1 MRINFDAPK
10 MQELMKSFYILSGI
24 RFVLFDSDFNEVTSY
39 PKESCEF
46 CRLMKGCKKT
56 RRKCNYT
63 DRKSFE
69 KCAESDA
76 PVVYKCH
83 SGLVEAVIPL
93 HENNVISGY
102 LMFGQVV
109 EEGGLPLLLSKV
121 PQMVTKYGF
130 QRETLETAIS
140 NVACK
145 TPEQINAAAKI
156 MEACTN
162 YVMYKELVTPEND
175 RIFENA
181 KKYIDEH
188 LGEPFNI
195 NDLCETVGTG
205 RTKLY
210 GIFRKEAKMGI
221 SEYLKRRRLHYA
233 KKLLKTTDL
242 KVFEISEKVGFNDY
256 TYFNRVYKERYGISP
271 NKYRKHKTAK

>member
-10 MQELMKSFYILSGI
+10 MQELMRSFYVLSGI

-46 CRLMKGCKKT
+46 CKLMKGCKNT

-63 DRKSFE
+63 DRKFFE
-69 KCAESDA
+69 KCAKENE
-76 PVVYKCH
+76 PMVYKCH
-83 SGLVEAVIPL
+83 SGLVEAVIPI

-102 LMFGQVV
+102 LMFGQIA
-109 EEGGLPLLLSKV
+109 EKKDLPSLLFKV
-121 PQMVTKYGF
+121 PEMVTKYGF
-130 QRETLETAIS
+130 QSETLETAIS
-140 NVACK
+140 NIVCK

-162 YVMYKELVTPEND
+162 YVMYKELVTHEND

-188 LGEPFNI
+188 LGEPFDI
-195 NDLCETVGTG
+195 NALCEAVETG

-271 NKYRKHKTAK
+271 NKYRKHKTTE

>member
-10 MQELMKSFYILSGI
+10 MQELMKSFYVLSGI

-46 CRLMKGCKKT
+46 CQLMKGCKST

-69 KCAESDA
+69 KCAKSDA

-93 HENNVISGY
+93 HENDVITGY
-102 LMFGQVV
+102 LMFGQIA
-109 EEGGLPLLLSKV
+109 ESEDIPLLLSKI
-121 PQMVTKYGF
+121 PELATKYGF

-140 NVACK
+140 NIVCK
-145 TPEQINAAAKI
+145 TPDQINAAAKI

-181 KKYIDEH
+181 KKYIEEH
-188 LGEPFNI
+188 LGEPFDI
-195 NDLCETVGTG
+195 NALCESVGVG

-210 GIFRKEAKMGI
+210 AIFRKEANMGI
-221 SEYLKRRRLHYA
+221 SEYLKKRRLHYA

-242 KVFEISEKVGFNDY
+242 KVCEISDKVGFNDY

-271 NKYRKHKTAK
+271 NKYRKHKMRE